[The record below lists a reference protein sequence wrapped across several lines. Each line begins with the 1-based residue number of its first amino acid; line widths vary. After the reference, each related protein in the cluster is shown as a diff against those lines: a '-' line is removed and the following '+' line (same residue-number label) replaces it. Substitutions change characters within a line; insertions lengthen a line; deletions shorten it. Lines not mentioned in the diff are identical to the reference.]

1 MLVKKK
7 TGDTQKSFKRVETN
21 YKEGRLKKLLLLNA

>member
-7 TGDTQKSFKRVETN
+7 TGDTQKSFKRVETKH
-21 YKEGRLKKLLLLNA
+21 KEGKLNKLLLLYA